1 MILDKEL
8 IFSWNQ
14 EVTLQT
20 ANASTDYVDLTKA
33 GDAIDGLWLEI
44 LVTDDATSNGGATVA
59 FSLQTDNDSAFGSA
73 TTLIS
78 TAALAYAGLDE
89 GVKVLQTKIPMGVER
104 YLRVVYTVG
113 TAALTGGKFS
123 AYLTP
128 GVDKLS

>member
-33 GDAIDGLWLEI
+33 
-44 LVTDDATSNGGATVA
+44 GATVA